1 MIIENLQIDEVNC
14 FENNRRNGVIISW
27 SANIGFG
34 ELTLYHRN
42 EDNKWKAD
50 TECMCPK
57 GFPCFSI
64 FCEDCP
70 FNDTWWERDY
80 HECFKPNWE
89 EENE

>member
-1 MIIENLQIDEVNC
+1 MT
-14 FENNRRNGVIISW
+14 NREKFKELF
-27 SANIGFG
+27 GFIP
-34 ELTLYHRN
+34 N
-42 EDNKWKAD
+42 DD
-50 TECMCPK
+50 ECMCPK

-89 EENE
+89 E